1 MIEDFAIA
9 WRLRLG
15 QTPDAG
21 DDGPI
26 EIGIRIAVDFDHD
39 PDFEADT
46 SGCRL
51 SAWPDEPSAGEA
63 PGRDRVSQPAM

>member
-39 PDFEADT
+39 PYFEADT

-51 SAWPDEPSAGEA
+51 SAWPD
-63 PGRDRVSQPAM
+63 